1 MAAMRSDNLNI
12 TKAPPLRGFCF
23 PAIRQGY
30 SRDALHQYP
39 CRIVVLQT
47 KPESLGTR
55 RGFVVS
61 AIRSGLLGRDV
72 LHDTLKPMRESPEPD
87 CICRSLVIT
96 SGFHPEDTGSIPVRC
111 SNPSTLGPLRLPPSL
126 LPLVLLPALSGFFIE
141 HAQTLGNHPRRALLI
156 NQPAGSGPLFPFTH
170 SAIRHQRR

>member
-1 MAAMRSDNLNI
+1 MHCISTPVTSSYCKQNQ
-12 TKAPPLRGFCF
+12 KASVLAGALSFLQSGQGSWVDTCCTT
-23 PAIRQGY
+23 RQ
-30 SRDALHQYP
+30 SP
-39 CRIVVLQT
+39 
-47 KPESLGTR
+47 
-55 RGFVVS
+55 S
-61 AIRSGLLGRDV
+61 AQ
-72 LHDTLKPMRESPEPD
+72 SPEPD

-111 SNPSTLGPLRLPPSL
+111 SNPSTLGPLRLPRRRFYPWYYFP
-126 LPLVLLPALSGFFIE
+126 PLAVFFIE